1 MGYSLGDFMPPIK
14 DDELIRQQLSTL
26 INLYEHH
33 LDLFWKWITLYATV
47 VTAIGVYIF
56 NKDIMPPTKRL
67 FPLLIAAASLGISL
81 GCFIMW
87 SWLKELEGEVKRLC
101 DEVEVLRYPSFL
113 GIRMTMGALIAAVI
127 FAAFNVLYS
136 IYGSFQ

>member
-1 MGYSLGDFMPPIK
+1 MPPDK
-14 DDELIRQQLSTL
+14 DELISQQLTSL

-56 NKDIMPPTKRL
+56 NKDITPATKRL
-67 FPLLIAAASLGISL
+67 FPILIAVASLGIAF

-87 SWLKELEGEVKRLC
+87 SWLKELEKEFRRISMEA
-101 DEVEVLRYPSFL
+101 DTPHYPRFL
-113 GIRMTMGALIAAVI
+113 GITMTMGALIAAVL
-127 FAAFNVLYS
+127 FAVFNVLYS
-136 IYGSFQ
+136 IYGTFQ